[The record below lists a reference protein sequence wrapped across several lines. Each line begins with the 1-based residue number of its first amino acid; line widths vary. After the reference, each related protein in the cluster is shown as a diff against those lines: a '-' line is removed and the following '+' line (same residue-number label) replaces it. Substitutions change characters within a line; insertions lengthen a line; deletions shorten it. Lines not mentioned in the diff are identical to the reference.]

1 MCDNTTGGI
10 RNVKKCSANQDGL
23 NLGVKNHGG
32 GTKVCKI
39 KLGLKSNDIKHGL
52 VINVGS
58 STDLKICKKG

>member
-1 MCDNTTGGI
+1 MCDNMTEGI
-10 RNVKKCSANQDGL
+10 RNVKKCSANQYGL

-52 VINVGS
+52 VINV
-58 STDLKICKKG
+58 I